1 MTPQEF
7 RRLLT
12 IQRTERLERKHQRRP
27 IPSKSSSKSKAK
39 SISAWK
45 SVIPGGAVETNRRY
59 H

>member
-12 IQRTERLERKHQRRP
+12 IQHTERLVRKHQRRP
-27 IPSKSSSKSKAK
+27 IPSKSGSKSKAN

-45 SVIPGGAVETNRRY
+45 TVTPGGAVETNRRN